1 MITLYTIGCP
11 QCLVLEN
18 KLDKAGLTYT
28 KIEDIEQIQVAGYNA
43 VPVLVV
49 DNEVMDFVTANKWLN
64 GVIKNGN

>member
-11 QCLVLEN
+11 QCLVLKN

-28 KIEDIEQIQVAGYNA
+28 KIEDIEQIQAAGYNA

>member
-1 MITLYTIGCP
+1 MIILYTIGCP

-28 KIEDIEQIQVAGYNA
+28 KIEDIEQIQAAGYNA

-49 DNEVMDFVTANKWLN
+49 DNEVMNFVTANKWLN

>member
-11 QCLVLEN
+11 QCFVLEN

-28 KIEDIEQIQVAGYNA
+28 KIEDIEQIQATGYNT

-49 DNEVMDFVTANKWLN
+49 DNEVMNFVTANKWLN